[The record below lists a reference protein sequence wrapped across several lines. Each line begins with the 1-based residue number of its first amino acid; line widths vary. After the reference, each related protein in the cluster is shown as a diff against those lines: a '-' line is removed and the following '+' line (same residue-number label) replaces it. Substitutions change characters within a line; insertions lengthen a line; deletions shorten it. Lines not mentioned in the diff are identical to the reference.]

1 MKSLKNH
8 ISVIIPL
15 FILLFSFQFVITL
28 ERVVENYQDR
38 LFNDYSIVITSI
50 SELNKEKI
58 REEIPEIKRIEPI
71 SPNSVVNRFKSD
83 FSPANLA
90 LLKTSLPK
98 FYSVKLKS
106 PPDQEKLKEIEQ
118 KLKNIPTISKVET
131 FEKSYTKIYTIL
143 LLAKKLS
150 QIFAFLIFV
159 ISVLLIFK
167 QMEIWTLQH
176 QERMYIMGLFGA
188 PFWMK
193 SAVLYKLVFT
203 DSLISAV
210 IVSLLYYFVPKTAVF
225 QEEMRNLGI
234 DFNFFKPIDDTAI
247 LIFLSIV
254 ITIVSV
260 TIVILKQKT
269 EIK

>member
-15 FILLFSFQFVITL
+15 FILLFSFQFVIIMD
-28 ERVVENYQDR
+28 RVVENYQYK
-38 LFNDYSIVITSI
+38 LFNDYSIVITSVGEI
-50 SELNKEKI
+50 NKERLKDA
-58 REEIPEIKRIEPI
+58 IPQIKSIEPI
-71 SPNSVVNRFKSD
+71 SPNNILKEFKGN

-90 LLKTSLPK
+90 YLKSSLPK
-98 FYSVKLKS
+98 FYNVKLNI
-106 PPDQEKLKEIEQ
+106 PPDKGELNEIKEKIKEIP
-118 KLKNIPTISKVET
+118 NVSKVET
-131 FEKSYTKIYTIL
+131 FEKSYTKIYNL
-143 LLAKKLS
+143 LLLVKKLS
-150 QIFAFLIFV
+150 EVFATLIFI

-176 QERMYIMGLFGA
+176 QERMYIMGLFGS

-203 DSLISAV
+203 DSLISA
-210 IVSLLYYFVPKTAVF
+210 ITVSLIYYFLPKNASF
-225 QEEMRNLGI
+225 QEEMRSLGI
-234 DFNFFKPIDDTAI
+234 DFNFFKPIDDTSI
-247 LIFLSIV
+247 LILLSIV
-254 ITIVSV
+254 ITIISV

>member
-15 FILLFSFQFVITL
+15 FILLFSFQFVVTL
-28 ERVVENYQDR
+28 ERVVENYQER
-38 LFNDYSIVITSI
+38 LFNDYSIVITTI
-50 SELNKEKI
+50 SEINKEKLK
-58 REEIPEIKRIEPI
+58 EEIPQIKSIEPI
-71 SPNSVVNRFKSD
+71 SPKNILNEFQGS

-90 LLKTSLPK
+90 YLKSSLPK
-98 FYSVKLKS
+98 FYSIKLKT
-106 PPDQEKLKEIEQ
+106 PPSKEKLKE
-118 KLKNIPTISKVET
+118 LKEELKELPVISKVET
-131 FEKSYTKIYTIL
+131 FEKSYTKIYNIL

-150 QIFAFLIFV
+150 QVFAVLIFI

-176 QERMYIMGLFGA
+176 QERMYIMGLFGS

-203 DSLISAV
+203 DSLISA
-210 IVSLLYYFVPKTAVF
+210 ITVSLLYYFLPKTAPF
-225 QEEMRNLGI
+225 QEEMRSLGI
-234 DFNFFKPIDDTAI
+234 DFNFFRPIDDTSVLI
-247 LIFLSIV
+247 LLSIIITV
-254 ITIVSV
+254 ISV